1 MTYTDDT
8 GQDEYEESLDR
19 LYDRDFETRM
29 TNDGSWM
36 EYNTLDQD
44 EVMGVIRNAR
54 DENARVQIS
63 VYDSNSGEMKRYYS
77 NERGSPGI
85 DASYLLSQMG
95 NKSPE
100 QFIQSLSKQPLEI
113 EWYVIDVH
121 KKE

>member
-8 GQDEYEESLDR
+8 GQDEYEESLDN
-19 LYDRDFETRM
+19 LYDREFETHM
-29 TNDGSWM
+29 ANGWTQ
-36 EYNTLDQD
+36 YNTLDQD
-44 EVMGVIRNAR
+44 EVRGIIREAR

-63 VYDSNSGEMKRYYS
+63 VYDSNSGEMKRFFS

-85 DASYLLSQMG
+85 NASYLLSEMG

-100 QFIQSLSKQPLEI
+100 AYIQSLSKQPLEI

-121 KKE
+121 EKE